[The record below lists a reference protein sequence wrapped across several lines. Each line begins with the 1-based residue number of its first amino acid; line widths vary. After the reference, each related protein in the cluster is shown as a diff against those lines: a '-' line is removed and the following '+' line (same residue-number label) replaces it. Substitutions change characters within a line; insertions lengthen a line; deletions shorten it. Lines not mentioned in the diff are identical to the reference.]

1 MDLVSSFWL
10 RSIWKILLLIKRLSQ
25 IYKGLNYY
33 YYFIRTFESH
43 VRSRMLIVNRI
54 YYCIFMK
61 SIILYIRSF
70 LGAWKMH
77 VQRISFYLS
86 TGNVAWELTK

>member
-25 IYKGLNYY
+25 IYKGLSCIIILSVLLNH
-33 YYFIRTFESH
+33 IRLQ
-43 VRSRMLIVNRI
+43 MLIVNRI

-77 VQRISFYLS
+77 LQRISFYLS
-86 TGNVAWELTK
+86 TGNVAWELTE

>member
-25 IYKGLNYY
+25 IYKGLSCIIILSVLLNH
-33 YYFIRTFESH
+33 IRL
-43 VRSRMLIVNRI
+43 RMLIVHRI

-77 VQRISFYLS
+77 LQNISFYLS
-86 TGNVAWELTK
+86 IGNVAWELTE

>member
-1 MDLVSSFWL
+1 
-10 RSIWKILLLIKRLSQ
+10 
-25 IYKGLNYY
+25 
-33 YYFIRTFESH
+33 
-43 VRSRMLIVNRI
+43 
-54 YYCIFMK
+54 MK

-86 TGNVAWELTK
+86 TGNVAWELTE

>member
-1 MDLVSSFWL
+1 MVKIDLENIIVDKKVVSNL
-10 RSIWKILLLIKRLSQ
+10 QRIEL
-25 IYKGLNYY
+25 Y

-43 VRSRMLIVNRI
+43 VRLRMLIVDRI

-77 VQRISFYLS
+77 LQRISFYLS